1 MAVEIVMPRMGLTM
15 EEGTILSWHKRE
27 GEPVQAGEI
36 LLEIETDK
44 VSAEIEAKASGV
56 LGKILVEPGVSVPI
70 GTPIATILEP
80 GETQAATVTV
90 EEAAAQPSQSSP
102 GRSGF
107 QPAAPG
113 ATAPGNSKDGGAK
126 DTRPKASPAARRAAR
141 ERNLEL
147 KSIQGHGP
155 GGRILESDVKR
166 AAQEK
171 RQAQPRMTPVAARM
185 AAEMEIDLSK
195 IQGSGPRGL
204 IQKSDLSAAAQE
216 SAGTAAL
223 SDQSELVTPSRARQI
238 MAERMAQSF
247 SSAPHFY
254 LMVDANANTLVEL
267 RQALLPK
274 VESKAGVRLT
284 YTDLLAFFLAA
295 ALREHEMVNAAWA
308 GGQIRL
314 NRAVNLGIA
323 VDTEGGL
330 IVPVI
335 HGAERL
341 SLSEVAQRRAG
352 LVETARAGKLG
363 PDDLAAGTFTL
374 SNLGGFRVDTFN
386 AVLNPPQAAILA
398 VGRIHEKVIPV
409 AGQAVIQPIIGLSL
423 TCDHRVI
430 DGATGARF
438 LDRLVELIEEPYT
451 MFA

>member
-15 EEGTILSWHKRE
+15 EEGTVLSWHKQE

-56 LGKILVEPGVSVPI
+56 LGKILVEPGVTVPI
-70 GTPIATILEP
+70 GTPIATILET
-80 GETQAATVTV
+80 GETQAKTATVAET
-90 EEAAAQPSQSSP
+90 AARPSQSSP
-102 GRSGF
+102 GSPDF
-107 QPAAPG
+107 QPAVSG
-113 ATAPGNSKDGGAK
+113 ATALGSSNDGGAK

-141 ERNLEL
+141 ELNLEL
-147 KSIQGHGP
+147 QSIRGHGP
-155 GGRILESDVKR
+155 GGRILESDVQR

-171 RQAQPRMTPVAARM
+171 RQAQPRITPVAARM

-195 IQGSGPRGL
+195 VQGSGPRGL
-204 IQKSDLSAAAQE
+204 IQKSDLPAASRE
-216 SAGTAAL
+216 SQGTAAVYG
-223 SDQSELVTPSRARQI
+223 QSELMSPSRAHQI

-254 LMVDANANTLVEL
+254 LMVEANAAALVDL
-267 RQALLPK
+267 RQTLLPK
-274 VESKAGVRLT
+274 IESKTGVRLS

-295 ALREHEMVNAAWA
+295 ALSEHEMVNAAWA

-314 NRAVNLGIA
+314 NRTVNLGIA
-323 VDTEGGL
+323 VDSEQGL

-341 SLSEVAQRRAG
+341 SLSQIAQQRAE
-352 LVETARAGKLG
+352 LVEKARTGKLG

-374 SNLGGFRVDTFN
+374 SNLGAYRVDTFN

-409 AGQAVIQPIIGLSL
+409 AGQAVIQPVMGLSL

-438 LDRLVELIEEPYT
+438 LDQLVELIEEPYT
-451 MFA
+451 LFA